1 MLNGPFV
8 SFVISVSHITLD
20 THTVLVWTD
29 LYAHTH
35 LTTKADKTH
44 SLNHTWRQ
52 GIQGSDSR
60 HFLEIWADSP
70 KKLMSRTRWI
80 LIRLFKNWTKMLKP
94 RLRLGYSH
102 WWKCT
107 ICILAN
113 IWHIFIDEHNICSD
127 CQLPVADAEDQAQL
141 CKHFGHFKYL
151 VFYLLIPPGSPKIIL
166 QCQQAQRNS
175 KSHSELVLQL
185 VEFWN
190 IFDAPLGPDVN
201 IV

>member
-60 HFLEIWADSP
+60 HFFRNLGRQP
-70 KKLMSRTRWI
+70 KKINQSH
-80 LIRLFKNWTKMLKP
+80 KM
-94 RLRLGYSH
+94 
-102 WWKCT
+102 
-107 ICILAN
+107 N
-113 IWHIFIDEHNICSD
+113 FN
-127 CQLPVADAEDQAQL
+127 
-141 CKHFGHFKYL
+141 
-151 VFYLLIPPGSPKIIL
+151 
-166 QCQQAQRNS
+166 
-175 KSHSELVLQL
+175 
-185 VEFWN
+185 
-190 IFDAPLGPDVN
+190 
-201 IV
+201 